1 MKTIQEKSVKLFW
14 SLERDETFMAGDYS
28 IIHCSRGFVVLND
41 KPVLTYNEYY
51 VHTFEIFST
60 IEEAIDSVPEEELL
74 KNPHIDNGE
83 EE

>member
-1 MKTIQEKSVKLFW
+1 METIQEKSIKLFW

-28 IIHCSRGFVVLND
+28 IIYCSRGFVVLND
-41 KPVLTYNEYY
+41 KPVN
-51 VHTFEIFST
+51 TFEIFST